1 MDGGY
6 WLVGMRAAHEAP
18 FRSIPWSTPAV
29 WGVTL
34 RRCREAG
41 LRVHTLQSWRDVDTY
56 ADLAACRDELEP
68 AFAPHPARVLRELTE
83 QGIVRDEAG
92 PRLVAS
98 ELLAVSRWRAV
109 MSDQTSFAR
118 NASERKLRW
127 ALEE

>member
-1 MDGGY
+1 
-6 WLVGMRAAHEAP
+6 
-18 FRSIPWSTPAV
+18 V

-68 AFAPHPARVLRELTE
+68 AFAPHTARVLRELTE
-83 QGIVRDEAG
+83 QGIVGDEAG

-109 MSDQTSFAR
+109 VSDQISDPPLKCSQCAR
-118 NASERKLRW
+118 SRFSSPSSCWQASARPRQRPE
-127 ALEE
+127 